1 MLTGIGGQHDFI
13 DGRVSSAAAKALVR
27 ANIPLR
33 AVVRDLEKVALGPG
47 AAEIVRGDL
56 NGSAIVERALQGV
69 SRLLI
74 VMDNHPEQLKLELQ
88 FASLAADAPARLPKN
103 H

>member
-1 MLTGIGGQHDFI
+1 M
-13 DGRVSSAAAKALVR
+13 
-27 ANIPLR
+27 
-33 AVVRDLEKVALGPG
+33 VRDLEKVALGPG

-88 FASLAADAPARLPKN
+88 FASLAADASARLPKN